1 MASSSEG
8 PQSPSISDPQP
19 LVASGHLVACAG
31 SCHWSRMLRPPLLI
45 LALFSPS
52 GGGDGD
58 DKSEQVKTEL
68 CQALDGHRFLV

>member
-8 PQSPSISDPQP
+8 PQSPSISDSQP

-31 SCHWSRMLRPPLLI
+31 SCQWSRMSRPPLLI

-52 GGGDGD
+52 GGGDSD
-58 DKSEQVKTEL
+58 NSEQVKTEL
-68 CQALDGHRFLV
+68 CQDLDGH